1 MHKILYVDDESVLLD
16 VGKMYLEASH
26 EFTVDTSGSAT
37 EVMKSGDLGQY
48 DAIVSDYQMP
58 GMDGIAFLKEVRSRS
73 IDIPFILFTGRG
85 REEVVIEAINN
96 GADFYVQK
104 GGDPKSQFVE
114 LMHKIRI
121 AIQHRL
127 GKEALLESE
136 AKFRAI
142 FSSQQNGI
150 LIIDPSDFRI
160 VDVNPYLSNLLGLPR
175 EQIAGKVCHTCVCPA
190 ERGKCPIMDP
200 GQRVDN
206 AERVL
211 VAADGRKIPILKTVV
226 RITLGGKEYLIEN
239 IQDITERK
247 RVEERIVESQV
258 FNQEVIDGA
267 KQGIV
272 VYDRHLQI
280 TLWNRFMEDLTG
292 IPASDVLGK
301 NAIDLFP
308 FHKETGVAQLMDEAL
323 VGRTGTS
330 DDFHFIIAQTGKSGW
345 TKGVYSPH
353 YDAHDKIV
361 GVIGIV
367 QDISERKLA
376 EDEMAAAMEELKSTE
391 ESLHLHVRDLM
402 RSEASLRES
411 EKKFRSLVENSLEAI
426 LILDFTGTV
435 LFANTAAA
443 LAIEADDGTSLAGRN
458 VMEFVAPESRNEV
471 IKDFMQV
478 AQGHD
483 AYLAKYSAISSS
495 GKKICLECVGKAL
508 SYEGKPAVLT
518 SLRDITR
525 SEQVLASLKENEGK
539 YRTLADS
546 LPDYVFIHRNGKIL
560 YVNQAVVEVNGMPP
574 EEIFRHPIIDFI
586 APESKALVVEKMRA
600 RMQGEPSCTYEAAI
614 LVKNGEM
621 RRGLVRSILFSFEG
635 EPASLVVISD
645 ITERKQAEVLLQ
657 QERALSNAIID
668 MNPYGIQIFDAQGH
682 HVRANPAFLTMFKAV
697 PPADYCFFDDPVPK
711 KNLGIS
717 KASLAAGRTHVNA
730 EVWYNPHWLYP
741 EYPDNLA
748 CFRSVAFPIIN
759 AEGRMECFVVMFEDV
774 TERKRAE
781 DALRESEASYRG
793 LFNTI
798 QQAIYL
804 LDRDGKFVDVNDG
817 AVAMYGYTREE
828 FVGRTPEFLSAPGK
842 NDLPA
847 VVEKI
852 TRAFSGEPQKFEFW
866 GLRKN
871 GEIFPKDVF
880 LYNGTYFG
888 EDIVIAI
895 GADISERRRAE
906 EELRAS
912 EQKFSALFVSNPVS
926 LTIVSAADGRFVDA
940 NDAFLQNTG
949 YTRDEVVGKTSD
961 ELGIFADPDEYAEFA
976 RLLTTRREVACM
988 ALHTRIKTGE
998 IRICRFFSRIIL
1010 MGSRP
1015 HIISTV
1021 EDVTDQKA
1029 LESAFQ
1035 TILTSM
1041 VRTTGLESLDR
1052 IAESVGDWLGA
1063 DCVMIGEI
1071 VPDRKHVKVLSMLL
1085 DGKKIANYSYTLEG
1099 TPCDN
1104 TAEKGFCLYPDNAA
1118 VLFPKSRDLRELSI
1132 RGYAGT
1138 PLRNSEGQVIGVLC
1152 ILTRKPL
1159 TLPANGREILDIIA
1173 VKATAEIGRRQT
1185 EEHLSRINDSLL
1197 HLGTDPLENIRNLT
1211 ALCGDLLAA
1220 DCVLYNKLQGGMLC
1234 VVGQWHCPPDLQV
1247 RDAPEGHICYDV
1259 IKKEGDGPLVVCN
1272 LSETHYARSD
1282 PNVAAYGLKTY
1293 IGHPVRY
1300 GGVTHGSLCAVYTRN
1315 FKPTPED
1322 QKIIGIL
1329 STAIAQEEERGD
1341 AQQALRESEEKYRLI
1356 ADNTA
1361 DNIWIFDMD
1370 FRLKYISPSVTRMKG
1385 FTVEEALAQPL
1396 ERMLTPASL
1405 ESVMKQ
1411 FQDEMVR
1418 KAAGS
1423 ADPGRTVAFESEEY
1437 CKDGSII
1444 LVENTTVLLR
1454 DEKGHPA
1461 GILGISR
1468 DITGRRR
1475 AEGALRESEENY
1487 RQLFDAESDAIL
1499 LIDNA
1504 SGQILQANNSA
1515 AIMYG
1520 YSRKD
1525 LLNLKNTDLSA
1536 EPENT
1541 EQVTKET
1548 PVFQDTVVTIPLR
1561 WHRKKDK
1568 TRFPVEITGRFFQH
1582 QGRPVH
1588 IAAIRDISARILSE
1602 NALRQANRQL
1612 SLMTSITRHDI
1623 RNQLLALKAYL
1634 GLSKETL
1641 GDTAKTLEYVLKEER
1656 VAQSI
1661 EHQINFTRDY
1671 EDLGVSPPVWQ
1682 SVENCID
1689 RAVSGLDLEGITLS
1703 VSGLHHAEI
1712 FADPLLQK
1720 VFFNLVENSLRHG
1733 GEAMTKISFSS
1744 YVSAAGLTILCE
1756 DDGAGIPND
1765 EKEVIFERGY
1775 GKNTGYGLFLIREI
1789 LAVTGITIKETGDSA
1804 AGVRFEIAVQ
1814 TPGYR
1819 YAGST

>member
-190 ERGKCPIMDP
+190 ERGKCPIMDL

-308 FHKETGVAQLMDEAL
+308 FHKETGVAQLMEGAL
-323 VGRTGTS
+323 SGRTGTS

-435 LFANTAAA
+435 LFANTAAV

-645 ITERKQAEVLLQ
+645 I
-657 QERALSNAIID
+657 
-668 MNPYGIQIFDAQGH
+668 
-682 HVRANPAFLTMFKAV
+682 
-697 PPADYCFFDDPVPK
+697 
-711 KNLGIS
+711 
-717 KASLAAGRTHVNA
+717 
-730 EVWYNPHWLYP
+730 
-741 EYPDNLA
+741 
-748 CFRSVAFPIIN
+748 
-759 AEGRMECFVVMFEDV
+759 

-1029 LESAFQ
+1029 LESAFE

-1118 VLFPKSRDLRELSI
+1118 GLFPKSRDLRELSI

-1138 PLRNSEGQVIGVLC
+1138 PLLNAEGLVVGILC

-1259 IKKEGDGPLVVCN
+1259 IKKEGDDPLVVCN

-1341 AQQALRESEEKYRLI
+1341 AQQ
-1356 ADNTA
+1356 
-1361 DNIWIFDMD
+1361 
-1370 FRLKYISPSVTRMKG
+1370 
-1385 FTVEEALAQPL
+1385 
-1396 ERMLTPASL
+1396 
-1405 ESVMKQ
+1405 
-1411 FQDEMVR
+1411 
-1418 KAAGS
+1418 
-1423 ADPGRTVAFESEEY
+1423 
-1437 CKDGSII
+1437 
-1444 LVENTTVLLR
+1444 
-1454 DEKGHPA
+1454 
-1461 GILGISR
+1461 
-1468 DITGRRR
+1468 
-1475 AEGALRESEENY
+1475 ALRESEENY